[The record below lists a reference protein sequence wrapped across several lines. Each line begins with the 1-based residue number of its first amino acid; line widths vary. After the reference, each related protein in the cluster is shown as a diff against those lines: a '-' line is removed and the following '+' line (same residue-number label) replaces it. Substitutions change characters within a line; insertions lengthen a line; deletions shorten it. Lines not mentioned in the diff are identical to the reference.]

1 MAGSEHKS
9 RSSDSKSTASQNM
22 YHCFQ
27 GTFFPPDN
35 SKGSVLF
42 GGKKQA
48 FLSMWKGPHRTAP
61 RGNRSLSEGLSSE

>member
-1 MAGSEHKS
+1 MAGSENKS
-9 RSSDSKSTASQNM
+9 RSSDSKSTASQNITAFRE
-22 YHCFQ
+22 H
-27 GTFFPPDN
+27 FFPPDN
-35 SKGSVLF
+35 SKGSALF